1 MNTQL
6 LSFPIIFLMG
16 DTGSLVAVE
25 KGEESRR
32 EIKVFDP
39 QNRRVCQAV
48 SWLFQCPSVVFLLPL
63 SPLLFSS
70 SFSHFFLSYSSFRS
84 FSFFFAVFLL
94 LFYFAV
100 SSLLFSSSFFFSSF
114 FVFRLFPLSLSSS
127 FFFFFFLP
135 FSFFFHFFFFFIS
148 RFHFLLLLAFITI
161 S

>member
-1 MNTQL
+1 MNPQL

-48 SWLFQCPSVVFLLPL
+48 SWLFQCPSVVFRLPL
-63 SPLLFSS
+63 SSLLFSS
-70 SFSHFFLSYSSFRS
+70 SFSLFFLSYSSFSS

-100 SSLLFSSSFFFSSF
+100 SSLLFSSSFFFLFFLRFSSFPSFTFF
-114 FVFRLFPLSLSSS
+114 FVFFISYLFR
-127 FFFFFFLP
+127 FFY
-135 FSFFFHFFFFFIS
+135 FFFFFIS
-148 RFHFLLLLAFITI
+148 RFPFLLLLASITI